1 MFTAFYIQSPAKGL
15 AEVDARINDFR
26 QKFTTQLSQVSAQ
39 EFATTKNSV
48 LISLT
53 QPPKNLNEEMSRFIG
68 DWREQN
74 YEFDTRAQL
83 IDALNSVSLQ
93 DIIDFYNKLEKGQ
106 AFGQLLVQMRG
117 TQFSDKDFVTL
128 EGAKNINNIDE
139 FHQSQL
145 AEQNPE

>member
-26 QKFTTQLSQVSAQ
+26 QKFKTQLSQVSAQ

>member
-1 MFTAFYIQSPAKGL
+1 
-15 AEVDARINDFR
+15 
-26 QKFTTQLSQVSAQ
+26 LSQVSAQ

-93 DIIDFYNKLEKGQ
+93 DIIDFYNKLENGQ

-128 EGAKNINNIDE
+128 EGAKTINNIDE

-145 AEQNPE
+145 AEKNPE